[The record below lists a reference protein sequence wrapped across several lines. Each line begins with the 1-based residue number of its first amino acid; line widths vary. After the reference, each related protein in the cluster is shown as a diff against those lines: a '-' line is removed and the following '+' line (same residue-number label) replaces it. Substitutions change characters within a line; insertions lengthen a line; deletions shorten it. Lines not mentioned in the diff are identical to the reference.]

1 MRKSEVLIGAVYIAK
16 VSGKLARVRVDRV
29 SELGGWDA
37 TNIRTGRKVH
47 IRGAMRLRRLVS
59 APALPAPQRKC
70 KNCPHAVIEHG
81 PGGCAHVEDGAY
93 ACGCKLDDDQFQVKA
108 DV

>member
-37 TNIRTGRKVH
+37 TNTETGRKVH

-59 APALPAPQRKC
+59 APPSAP
-70 KNCPHAVIEHG
+70 V
-81 PGGCAHVEDGAY
+81 GG
-93 ACGCKLDDDQFQVKA
+93 LQ
-108 DV
+108 